1 MYKAYRTKLKLNDRQ
16 ETLLAQH
23 AGYARWVFNWGLAL
37 WNEAYADGL
46 KPNANKLKKLFTN
59 HVKPQYKWMSQL
71 SSRVY
76 QYAFINLGE
85 AYSRFF
91 KGLAARPRFKKKGI
105 HDSFTIDNCGKSIN
119 LGGLAHKLPSLGWMR
134 THEALPKCVT
144 KKITIS
150 REANEWFISF
160 AIEHEPRHTE
170 KNIDAVGV
178 DLGINALATLSTGVV
193 FPSPNP
199 YRQALKQL
207 ARFQRQ
213 LSRKAQPYVAMRVCS
228 FLEYPPCN
236 TRGCCATAARLAVKG
251 LKNYE
256 KAKLKVAKLHQR
268 VANIRRDYLHKIT
281 TFIAKNHSTVVI
293 EDLNVSGMM
302 QNHCLASAISDM
314 GFYEFRRQLE
324 YKCQWYGASLKVV
337 DRFYP
342 SSQICSN
349 CKHQQKMPLKERV
362 YNCAE
367 VCGGKLPPATLRPEC
382 GLSIDRDLNASIN
395 LQQAAGYAVFICGQ
409 GAADSPG

>member
-1 MYKAYRTKLKLNDRQ
+1 MYLAYRTKLKLNDKQR
-16 ETLLAQH
+16 TLLAQH
-23 AGYARWVFNWGLAL
+23 AGYARWIFNWGLAV
-37 WNEAYADGL
+37 WNEAYKDGL
-46 KPNANKLKKLFTN
+46 KPNANKLKRVFTN
-59 HVKPQYKWMSQL
+59 HVKPQYEWMSQL

-119 LGGLAHKLPSLGWMR
+119 LGGLTHKLPFLGWLK
-134 THEALPKCVT
+134 THESLPECVT
-144 KKITIS
+144 KKVTIS
-150 REANEWFISF
+150 REAGEWFISF
-160 AIEHEPRHTE
+160 AIEHEPRPTDN
-170 KNIDAVGV
+170 KVDTVGV

-193 FPSPNP
+193 FPSLNP
-199 YRQALKQL
+199 YRQAKKQL
-207 ARFQRQ
+207 ARFQRR
-213 LSRKAQPYVAMRVCS
+213 LSRK
-228 FLEYPPCN
+228 
-236 TRGCCATAARLAVKG
+236 VKDSS
-251 LKNYE
+251 NYN
-256 KAKLKVAKLHQR
+256 KLKQVIAKLHQR

-281 TFIAKNHSTVVI
+281 TYITKNHGTVVI

-302 QNHCLASAISDM
+302 SNHCLASAIADM

-324 YKCQWYGASLKVV
+324 YKCQWYGTSLKVV
-337 DRFYP
+337 DRFFP

-349 CKHQQKMPLKERV
+349 CKHKQKMPLKERV
-362 YNCAE
+362 YNC
-367 VCGGKLPPATLRPEC
+367 PEC

-395 LQQAAGYAVFICGQ
+395 LEQAAGYAVSICGR

>member
-1 MYKAYRTKLKLNDRQ
+1 MRFLDTLMYLAYRTKLKLNALQR
-16 ETLLAQH
+16 TLLARH

-37 WNEAYADGL
+37 WNEAYLDGL
-46 KPNANKLKKLFTN
+46 KPNANKLKKVFTN
-59 HVKPQYKWMSQL
+59 HVKPQYEWMSQL

-85 AYSRFF
+85 AYNRFF
-91 KGLAARPRFKKKGI
+91 KGLAARPRFKKRGI
-105 HDSFTIDNCGKSIN
+105 HDSFTIDNCGNHIKIS
-119 LGGLAHKLPSLGWMR
+119 GLSHKLPFLGWLH
-134 THEALPKCVT
+134 TYEALPDCIT
-144 KKITIS
+144 KKVTIS

-160 AIEHEPRHTE
+160 AIEHEPKPTE
-170 KNIDAVGV
+170 KKVDTVGV

-193 FPSPNP
+193 FSSLNP
-199 YRQALKQL
+199 YRQAKKYL
-207 ARFQRQ
+207 ARLQRR
-213 LSRKAQPYVAMRVCS
+213 LSRK
-228 FLEYPPCN
+228 
-236 TRGCCATAARLAVKG
+236 TKG

-256 KAKLKVAKLHQR
+256 KLKLKIAKLHQR
-268 VANIRRDYLHKIT
+268 IVNIRRDYLHKIT
-281 TFIAKNHSTVVI
+281 TYIAKNHGTVVI

-324 YKCQWYGASLKVV
+324 YKCQWYGAFLKAV

-362 YNCAE
+362 YNC
-367 VCGGKLPPATLRPEC
+367 PEC

-395 LQQAAGYAVFICGQ
+395 LEQAAGYAVSICGQ